1 MLEQE
6 YKAITKR
13 HYLLILSSV
22 VIIIVLGLFFSSLG
36 IPKGVTQVVVAVKQY
51 FAGTLGSSPDANINK
66 IILLLRLP
74 RIVLAILAGVGLAVA
89 GVVMQSITRND
100 LVSPFTLGISS
111 AAAFGASLCIVF
123 GTTAF
128 FQSEAGIVTC
138 AFITSLLCVAVV
150 YTVAH
155 KIGIT
160 PASIVLVG
168 IALNYFFGA
177 LTATVEFFAK
187 EHKLE
192 EVVQWTFGT
201 FNRASWDQVA
211 FTGTVV
217 IICFLFLQKYCLQL
231 DVLSSNDDDVAKS
244 LGIHPGRL
252 RIIIGIAAVLLTSS
266 IISFT
271 GVIGF
276 VGLIAPHMARFI
288 IGSEHKFLIP
298 FSGLLGALLL
308 LVADTFGKYFL
319 YPVSIPVG
327 IVISFLGVPLFIH
340 LIFLS
345 GKKEL
350 G

>member
-6 YKAITKR
+6 YSAGNRKR
-13 HYLLILSSV
+13 YLLIFSML
-22 VIIIVLGLFFSSLG
+22 VIIIVLGLFFTAIG
-36 IPKGVTQVVVAVKQY
+36 FKHGVIQVIIAVKLY
-51 FAGTLGSSPDANINK
+51 FTGTLEGSPDTNINK

-74 RIVLAILAGVGLAVA
+74 RVVLAIFAGIGLAVA
-89 GVVMQSITRND
+89 GAVMQSITRND

-123 GTTAF
+123 GNSLF
-128 FQSEAGIVTC
+128 FQSEAGIVAC
-138 AFITSLLCVAVV
+138 AFSVSLLCVAVV
-150 YTVAH
+150 YTVAQ
-155 KIGIT
+155 KLGIT

-168 IALNYFFGA
+168 IALNYFFSA
-177 LTATVEFFAK
+177 LTATIEFFAK

-201 FNRASWDQVA
+201 FNRASWDHVA
-211 FTGTVV
+211 FAGGIVV
-217 IICFLFLQKYCLQL
+217 VCFLLLQRYDLQL
-231 DVLSSNDDDVAKS
+231 DVLASNDDDMAKS
-244 LGIHPGRL
+244 LGVQPGRL
-252 RIIIGIAAVLLTSS
+252 RTQIGILAVLITAA

-288 IGSEHKFLIP
+288 IGNEHKFLIP

-308 LVADTFGKYFL
+308 LLADTIGKYIL

-340 LIFLS
+340 LILIDR
-345 GKKEL
+345 KKRLE
-350 G
+350 

>member
-6 YKAITKR
+6 YKAANKKK
-13 HYLLILSSV
+13 YLLLLSTA
-22 VIIIVLGLFFSSLG
+22 VIIVVLGLFFTAIG
-36 IPKGVTQVVVAVKQY
+36 MKQGVMQVLIAVKLY
-51 FAGTLGSSPDANINK
+51 FAGTLEGSPDTNINK

-74 RIVLAILAGVGLAVA
+74 RIALAILAGIGLAVA

-123 GTTAF
+123 GNTLF

-138 AFITSLLCVAVV
+138 AFIACLLCVAVI
-150 YTVAH
+150 YTVAQ
-155 KIGIT
+155 KLGIT
-160 PASIVLVG
+160 PTAIVLVG
-168 IALNYFFGA
+168 IALNYFFSA

-192 EVVQWTFGT
+192 DVVQWTFGT
-201 FNRASWDQVA
+201 FNRASWEHVA
-211 FTGTVV
+211 FTGGVV
-217 IICFLFLQKYCLQL
+217 IVCFLLLQRYGLEL
-231 DVLSSNDDDVAKS
+231 DVLASNDDDMAKS
-244 LGIHPGRL
+244 LGIQPGRL
-252 RIIIGIAAVLLTSS
+252 RTKIGITAVLITAA

-276 VGLIAPHMARFI
+276 VGLIAPHMARI
-288 IGSEHKFLIP
+288 LIGNEHKFLIP

-308 LVADTFGKYFL
+308 LLADTFGKYIL

-340 LIFLS
+340 LILS
-345 GKKEL
+345 GGKKGLE
-350 G
+350 